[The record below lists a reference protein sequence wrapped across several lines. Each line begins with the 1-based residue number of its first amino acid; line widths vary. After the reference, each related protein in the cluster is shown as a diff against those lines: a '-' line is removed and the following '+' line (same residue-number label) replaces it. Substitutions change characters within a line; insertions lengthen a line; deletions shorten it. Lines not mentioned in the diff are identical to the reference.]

1 LPEKSTS
8 QSKPLLTVI
17 DKMKIKPWRVPT
29 TFSLLEIHT
38 HGIQSISKCIIVQT
52 CASNTNDTKNS
63 IILAKQVMIV
73 LAKQTHLL
81 DKPCNKL
88 HFSPC
93 ERSEFL
99 PDSKP
104 FLASELEN
112 LKAKN
117 WI

>member
-1 LPEKSTS
+1 M
-8 QSKPLLTVI
+8 Q
-17 DKMKIKPWRVPT
+17 
-29 TFSLLEIHT
+29 F
-38 HGIQSISKCIIVQT
+38 
-52 CASNTNDTKNS
+52 
-63 IILAKQVMIV
+63 V

-81 DKPCNKL
+81 DKPWNKL
-88 HFSPC
+88 HFTPC

-99 PDSKP
+99 QDSKP

>member
-1 LPEKSTS
+1 M
-8 QSKPLLTVI
+8 Q
-17 DKMKIKPWRVPT
+17 
-29 TFSLLEIHT
+29 F
-38 HGIQSISKCIIVQT
+38 
-52 CASNTNDTKNS
+52 
-63 IILAKQVMIV
+63 V

-88 HFSPC
+88 HFTPC

-99 PDSKP
+99 QDSKP